1 MAKPKYFDKSSIAEM
16 NEVRKQIFA
25 LRETMYKKYKVDIL
39 DTDALSSL
47 SIYEIVTEYDSDFNI
62 NFARN
67 GEDAK
72 SNGVLIESKATRVEG
87 AFTKTGKPR
96 KNAGTDAAFQFHAMG
111 DLASDR
117 YLFVARNK
125 EDLSILRIYDISDPD
140 NQKIVL
146 DHLMQERKNW
156 LARSNGD
163 EAKMK
168 RDIIVLPEKLLL
180 EKLDV
185 KERKNIKGCDI
196 VIA

>member
-1 MAKPKYFDKSSIAEM
+1 MAKAKYFDKTSIAEM
-16 NEVRKQIFA
+16 NEIRKEIFA
-25 LRETMYKKYKVDIL
+25 LRESIYKKHKVDIL

-47 SIYEIVTEYDSDFNI
+47 SIHEIVSQYDPDFNI

-72 SNGVLIESKATRVEG
+72 SKDTLIESKATRVEG

-96 KNAGTDAAFQFHAMG
+96 KNAGSDAAFQFHAMG

-125 EDLSILRIYDISDPD
+125 EDLSILRIYDISEPG
-140 NQKIVL
+140 NRKIVL
-146 DHLMQERKNW
+146 DHLMGERAAW
-156 LARSNGD
+156 LKRSNGD

-168 RDIIVLPEKLLL
+168 RDIIVLPETLLL
-180 EKLDV
+180 DKLKV
-185 KERKNIKGCDI
+185 KERKNINGCSI